1 MNSLEKSTQ
10 LNVFK
15 TQLPTTTFNDVVNRA
30 TTYLYIP
37 PEVSGYGEDEPG
49 VLSSQSLIPTI
60 EEKPDWI
67 SMRKYANAL
76 PPLQISQDITSNS
89 RDKIDDLIMASYT
102 GLYEGKEMPANNQMD
117 LDNAKEIEKMFKFTP
132 IVF

>member
-1 MNSLEKSTQ
+1 MNIIQSEQ

-15 TQLPTTTFNDVVNRA
+15 TQLPSMTFNDVTNRA
-30 TTYLYIP
+30 TTFLHIP
-37 PEVSGYGEDEPG
+37 PEVSGYGNDEPG
-49 VLSSQSLIPTI
+49 VLATQSLIPTI
-60 EEKPDWI
+60 EDKPDWI

-89 RDKIDDLIMASYT
+89 RDNIDDLIMASYA
-102 GLYEGKEMPANNQMD
+102 GLYEGREIPANNQMD
-117 LDNAKEIEKMFKFTP
+117 LNNAKEIERMFKFTP

>member
-1 MNSLEKSTQ
+1 MNIIKSEQ

-15 TQLPTTTFNDVVNRA
+15 TQLPSMTFNDVTNREP
-30 TTYLYIP
+30 TYLYIP

-60 EEKPDWI
+60 AEKPDWI

-76 PPLQISQDITSNS
+76 PPLEISQDITSNS
-89 RDKIDDLIMASYT
+89 RDAIDDLIMASYT
-102 GLYEGKEMPANNQMD
+102 GLYEGREMPANNQMD
-117 LDNAKEIEKMFKFTP
+117 LGNAKEIEKMFKFTP